1 MERTTLFADIIL
13 PLPMPGYFTYRIP
26 YDMNA
31 QVMVGQRVVV
41 QFGQKKI
48 YTGLI
53 RRLHENVPSGYTIK
67 YIVSILDVVPIVNEK
82 QFQFW
87 EWIADYY
94 MCNPGDVMHAAL
106 PPAFKLASE
115 SKVVINPDFD
125 GDYSTLNQNE
135 YLVAEALLSRDSIT
149 VNEISNLTGLLK
161 VIPLL
166 KTLIEKG
173 VVLTL
178 EEISERYKPK
188 VETYVSL
195 SEKYQDQNNLHKLF
209 DELEKKS
216 FKQLQM
222 LQLFMQATNFF
233 KDFKNEMKKSE
244 LLKLPDISSAQL
256 SALIKKEV
264 FYLVEKEESR
274 LIDSDAYS
282 SADDIILS
290 PKQEEAY
297 LKIKEGFA
305 EKPVVLL
312 HGVTSSG
319 KTEIYIK
326 LINEM
331 IKAGKQVLY
340 LLPEI
345 ALTTQIIFRLQKYFG
360 DQAGVY
366 HSKYNEHER
375 VEIRNKIIKAS
386 DDKSDHKYKIII
398 GARSAIFLPFDNLG
412 MIIVDE
418 EHDSS
423 FKQYDPAPRYNAR
436 DAAIYLSQ
444 MHNATTLLGSAT
456 PAVESY
462 YNALTKKYNLV
473 EITERYGGIELP
485 QILIANLKEEMRM
498 KTMKSHF
505 SSLLIKNI
513 DEALTAKQQVILFQN
528 RRGFS
533 LRLECDVCNYMPECK
548 NCDVTLIYHKHK
560 NLLMCH
566 YCGYSTRLP
575 EVCPACGS
583 KSILMKGFGTEK
595 VEDEL
600 SIIFPEAKIERMDLD
615 TTRSKNAYRRII
627 NDFEDR
633 HIDILVGTQMVTKGL
648 DFDNVG
654 VVGILNADNMLSY
667 PDFRSFERS
676 FQLMAQVSGRA
687 GRKNTQGKVI
697 IQTYNPMHPII
708 GNVIHTDYISM
719 FNNQLKE
726 RKTFKYPP
734 FHRLIKVTLKH
745 INPDLL
751 NEASTYLANQMKK
764 AFAKRVL
771 GPEFPIVSRVKTLY
785 LKDILLKIEKEIS
798 INQAKETLKAI
809 ITNNFSKIEKYK
821 SIRIVIDV
829 DPN

>member
-1 MERTTLFADIIL
+1 MERITLFADIIL
-13 PLPMPGYFTYRIP
+13 PLPLPGYYTYRIP
-26 YDMNA
+26 YEMNDI
-31 QVMVGQRVVV
+31 VKPGQRVVV

-53 RRLHENVPSGYTIK
+53 RKLHENVPKGYTVK
-67 YIVSILDVVPIVNEK
+67 YIISVLDVIPIVNEK

-125 GDYSTLNQNE
+125 GDYSQLNENE
-135 YLVAEALLSRDSIT
+135 LLVAEALLSRDSIT
-149 VNEISNLTGLLK
+149 VSEVSNITGLQK

-166 KTLIEKG
+166 KTLIEKN

-188 VETYVSL
+188 IETYVSL
-195 SEKYQDQNNLHKLF
+195 CEEYCKEDKLQKLF

-222 LQLFMQATNFF
+222 LQLFLQSTGFF
-233 KDFKNEMKKSE
+233 NQFKNELKRSE
-244 LLKLPDISSAQL
+244 LLKLPEITSVQL
-256 SALIKKEV
+256 NALIKKGV
-264 FYLVEKEESR
+264 FVLIDKEESR
-274 LIDSDAYS
+274 LKDTDAYS
-282 SADDIILS
+282 SAEDIVLS
-290 PKQEEAY
+290 EQQSLA
-297 LKIKEGFA
+297 LDNIKKGFSD
-305 EKPVVLL
+305 KPVVLL

-331 IKAGKQVLY
+331 IIEGKQVLY

-345 ALTTQIIFRLQKYFG
+345 ALTTQIIYRLQKYFG

-375 VEIRNKIIKAS
+375 VEIWNKIIKAS
-386 DDKSDHKYKIII
+386 DEKTDHKYKVII

-412 MIIVDE
+412 LIIVDE

-436 DAAIYLSQ
+436 DAAIYLAQ
-444 MHNATTLLGSAT
+444 KHNAVTLLGSAT

-462 YNALTKKYNLV
+462 YNAITHKYNLV

-485 QILIANLKEEMRM
+485 QILIANLKEEHRM

-505 SSLLIKNI
+505 SSLLISSI
-513 DEALTAKQQVILFQN
+513 EEALALKQQVILFQN

-533 LRLECDVCNYMPECK
+533 LRLECDICNYMPECK
-548 NCDVTLIYHKHK
+548 NCDVTLIYHKNK

-566 YCGYSTRLP
+566 YCGYSTRVP
-575 EVCPACGS
+575 DKCPACGAQ
-583 KSILMKGFGTEK
+583 SILMKGFGTEK
-595 VEDEL
+595 VEEDL
-600 SIIFPEAKIERMDLD
+600 AIIFPDVKIERMDLD

-633 HIDILVGTQMVTKGL
+633 RIDILVGTQMVTKGL

-654 VVGILNADNMLSY
+654 VVGVLNADNMLSY

-687 GRKNTQGKVI
+687 GRKNTQGKVV
-697 IQTYNPMHPII
+697 IQTFNPKHPII
-708 GNVIHTDYISM
+708 ANVIYNDYIGM
-719 FNNQLKE
+719 FNNQLRE
-726 RKTFKYPP
+726 RNTFKYPP
-734 FHRLIKVTLKH
+734 FYRLIKITLKH
-745 INPDLL
+745 KEDKLL
-751 NEASTYLANQMKK
+751 NEAAGFLAELLRKT
-764 AFAKRVL
+764 FGKRIL
-771 GPEFPIVSRVKTLY
+771 GPEYPIVSRVKSLF
-785 LKDILLKIEKEIS
+785 LKDILLKIEKELPV
-798 INQAKETLKAI
+798 NQSKEKLKAI
-809 ITNNFSKIEKYK
+809 INNNFNKIEKYK
-821 SIRIVIDV
+821 SIRIILDV

>member
-1 MERTTLFADIIL
+1 MERITLFADIIL
-13 PLPMPGYFTYRIP
+13 PLPLPGSYTYRIP
-26 YDMNA
+26 YEMNDI
-31 QVMVGQRVVV
+31 VKPGQRVVV

-53 RRLHENVPSGYTIK
+53 RKIHENVPKGYTVK
-67 YIVSILDVVPIVNEK
+67 YILSILDIIPIVNEK
-82 QFQFW
+82 QFKFW

-125 GDYSTLNQNE
+125 GDYSQLNENE
-135 YLVAEALLSRDSIT
+135 YLIAEALLSRDSIT
-149 VNEISNLTGLLK
+149 VSEVSNITGLQK

-166 KTLIEKG
+166 KTLIEKN

-188 VETYVSL
+188 IETYVSL
-195 SEKYQDQNNLHKLF
+195 CEEYCKEDKLQKLF

-222 LQLFMQATNFF
+222 LQLFLQSTGFF
-233 KDFKNEMKKSE
+233 NQFKNELKRSE
-244 LLKLPDISSAQL
+244 LLKLPEITSVQL
-256 SALIKKEV
+256 NALIKKGV
-264 FYLVEKEESR
+264 FVLIEKEESR
-274 LIDSDAYS
+274 LKDTDAYS
-282 SADDIILS
+282 SAEDIVLS
-290 PKQEEAY
+290 EQQGLAFDN
-297 LKIKEGFA
+297 IKKGFSD
-305 EKPVVLL
+305 KPVVLL

-331 IKAGKQVLY
+331 IKEGKQVLY

-345 ALTTQIIFRLQKYFG
+345 ALTTQIIYRLQKYFG

-375 VEIRNKIIKAS
+375 VEIWNKIIKAS
-386 DDKSDHKYKIII
+386 DEKSDHKYKVII

-412 MIIVDE
+412 LIIVDE

-436 DAAIYLSQ
+436 DAAIYLAQ
-444 MHNATTLLGSAT
+444 KHNAVTLLGSAT

-462 YNALTKKYNLV
+462 YNAITHKYNLV

-485 QILIANLKEEMRM
+485 QILIANLKEEHRM
-498 KTMKSHF
+498 KSMKSHF
-505 SSLLIKNI
+505 SSLLISSI
-513 DEALTAKQQVILFQN
+513 EEALALKQQVILFQN

-533 LRLECDVCNYMPECK
+533 LRLECDICNYMPECK
-548 NCDVTLIYHKHK
+548 NCDVTLIYHKNK

-566 YCGYSTRLP
+566 YCGYSTRVP
-575 EVCPACGS
+575 DKCPACGAQ
-583 KSILMKGFGTEK
+583 SILMKGFGTEK
-595 VEDEL
+595 VEEDL
-600 SIIFPEAKIERMDLD
+600 AIIFPDAKIERMDLD

-633 HIDILVGTQMVTKGL
+633 RIDILVGTQMVTKGL

-654 VVGILNADNMLSY
+654 VVGVLNADNMLSY

-687 GRKNTQGKVI
+687 GRKNTQGKVV
-697 IQTYNPMHPII
+697 IQTYNPKHPII
-708 GNVIHTDYISM
+708 ANVIYNDYIGM
-719 FNNQLKE
+719 FNNQLRE
-726 RKTFKYPP
+726 RNTFKYPP
-734 FHRLIKVTLKH
+734 FYRLIKITLKH
-745 INPDLL
+745 KEDKLL
-751 NEASTYLANQMKK
+751 NEAAGFLAEQLRKT
-764 AFAKRVL
+764 FGKRIL
-771 GPEFPIVSRVKTLY
+771 GPEYPIVSRVKSLF
-785 LKDILLKIEKEIS
+785 LKDILLKIEKELPV
-798 INQAKETLKAI
+798 NQSKEKLKAI
-809 ITNNFSKIEKYK
+809 INNNFNKIEKYK
-821 SIRIVIDV
+821 SIRIILDV